1 MKVQPN
7 NIVASHHRAILKEN
21 GGVSWPMK
29 HTWKLVATLVVGA
42 MALVLAFGLQQP
54 MAAQVLV
61 TVAGSLVA
69 LSMFFEM
76 IKTLRSGKYGVD
88 LLAIMAIVATL
99 AVGEYWASLMVLVML
114 TGGDSLEDYAT
125 RKAGQEL
132 KSLLDNSP
140 QNAHLVNADRLEDI
154 AVEKIAVGDQLL
166 VKPGELVPVDSK
178 IIKGNST
185 FDESS
190 LTGESRPLE
199 KLVGSELM
207 SGSVNGAS
215 AVTIEALSTAAD
227 SQYQAIVQLVKESA
241 NQPANFVRM
250 ADRYA
255 VPFTAIAII
264 IAVVAWL
271 ISGDPVRL
279 AEVLVVA
286 SPCPLILAAPIS
298 LVAGMSRAS
307 KNGVI
312 VKTGTT
318 IEKLASA
325 KTIAFDKTGTLTKG
339 QLTVN
344 EVKPIEPWQTQE
356 LLHFA
361 ASAEQR
367 SGHVLAR
374 SLVAYA
380 GADGLSEVSQLS
392 EVTGQGIEAIIDDQ
406 VVKVGKLAFVTQQAV
421 QAVEQTAV
429 YVSIGGKYAGYISF
443 LDQLRP
449 EAAATIQKLR
459 HFGLKHIMMLTGD
472 QATIAKTIAAKLDL
486 DEVHGNLLP
495 KDKISLLQAVDQNE
509 RPTIMVGDGVN
520 DAPSLTTAD
529 VGIAMGAHGA
539 TAASESAD
547 VVILK
552 DDLGRVAS
560 AVMIS
565 QETMQ
570 IARNDVLAGIVVL
583 VILML
588 IAATG
593 VIPALVG
600 AMFQEVVD
608 MMTILL
614 ALRARKGLRRKK

>member
-1 MKVQPN
+1 
-7 NIVASHHRAILKEN
+7 
-21 GGVSWPMK
+21 MK

-42 MALVLAFGLQQP
+42 VALVLAFGLQQP

-140 QNAHLVNADRLEDI
+140 QNAHLVSADRLEDI

-207 SGSVNGAS
+207 SGSVNGAA

-255 VPFTAIAII
+255 VPFTAIAIV

-344 EVKPIEPWQTQE
+344 EVKPIEPWPAQE

-374 SLVAYA
+374 SLVAYV
-380 GADGLSEVSQLS
+380 GVDGLGAVSQLS

-495 KDKISLLQAVDQNE
+495 KDKIRLLQAVDQNA

-552 DDLGRVAS
+552 DDLSRVAS

-614 ALRARKGLRRKK
+614 ALRARKGLRRNK

>member
-1 MKVQPN
+1 
-7 NIVASHHRAILKEN
+7 
-21 GGVSWPMK
+21 MK

-42 MALVLAFGLQQP
+42 VALVLAFGLQQP

-140 QNAHLVNADRLEDI
+140 QNAHLVSADRLEDI

-207 SGSVNGAS
+207 SGSVNGAA

-227 SQYQAIVQLVKESA
+227 SQYQTIVQLVKESA

-255 VPFTAIAII
+255 VPFTAIAIV

-344 EVKPIEPWQTQE
+344 EVKPIEPWPAQE

-374 SLVAYA
+374 SLVAYV
-380 GADGLSEVSQLS
+380 GVDGLGAVSQLS

-495 KDKISLLQAVDQNE
+495 KDKIRLLQAVDQNA

-552 DDLGRVAS
+552 DDLSRVAS

>member
-1 MKVQPN
+1 
-7 NIVASHHRAILKEN
+7 
-21 GGVSWPMK
+21 MK

-42 MALVLAFGLQQP
+42 VALVLAFGLQQP

-140 QNAHLVNADRLEDI
+140 QNAHLVSADRLEDI

-166 VKPGELVPVDSK
+166 VKPVELVPVDSK

-207 SGSVNGAS
+207 SGSVNGAA

-255 VPFTAIAII
+255 VPFTAIAIV

-344 EVKPIEPWQTQE
+344 EVKPIEPWPAQE

-374 SLVAYA
+374 SLVAYV
-380 GADGLSEVSQLS
+380 GVDGLGAVSQLS
-392 EVTGQGIEAIIDDQ
+392 EVTGQGIEATIDDQ

-495 KDKISLLQAVDQNE
+495 KDKIRLLQAVDQNA

-552 DDLGRVAS
+552 DDLSRVAS

>member
-1 MKVQPN
+1 
-7 NIVASHHRAILKEN
+7 
-21 GGVSWPMK
+21 MK

-42 MALVLAFGLQQP
+42 VALVLAFGLQQP

-140 QNAHLVNADRLEDI
+140 QNAHLVSADRLEDI

-185 FDESS
+185 FDASS

-207 SGSVNGAS
+207 SGSVNGAA

-255 VPFTAIAII
+255 VPFTAIAIV

-344 EVKPIEPWQTQE
+344 EVKPIEPWTAQE

-374 SLVAYA
+374 SLVAYV
-380 GADGLSEVSQLS
+380 GVDGLGAVSQLS

-495 KDKISLLQAVDQNE
+495 KDKIRLLQAVDQNA

-552 DDLGRVAS
+552 DDLSRVAS

>member
-1 MKVQPN
+1 
-7 NIVASHHRAILKEN
+7 
-21 GGVSWPMK
+21 MK

-42 MALVLAFGLQQP
+42 VALVLAFGLQQP

-140 QNAHLVNADRLEDI
+140 QNAHLVSADRLEDI

-207 SGSVNGAS
+207 SGSVNGAA

-255 VPFTAIAII
+255 VPFTAIAIV

-298 LVAGMSRAS
+298 LVSGMSRAS

-344 EVKPIEPWQTQE
+344 EVKPIEPWPAQE

-374 SLVAYA
+374 SLVAYV
-380 GADGLSEVSQLS
+380 GVDGLGAVSQLS

-495 KDKISLLQAVDQNE
+495 KDKIRLLQAVDQNA

-552 DDLGRVAS
+552 DDLSRVAS

>member
-1 MKVQPN
+1 
-7 NIVASHHRAILKEN
+7 
-21 GGVSWPMK
+21 MK

-42 MALVLAFGLQQP
+42 VALVLAFGLQQP

-140 QNAHLVNADRLEDI
+140 QNAHLVSADRLEDI

-207 SGSVNGAS
+207 SGSVNGAA

-255 VPFTAIAII
+255 VPFTAIAIV

-344 EVKPIEPWQTQE
+344 EVKPIEPWTAQE

-374 SLVAYA
+374 SLVAYV
-380 GADGLSEVSQLS
+380 GVDGLGAVSQLS

-495 KDKISLLQAVDQNE
+495 KDKIRLLQAVDQNA
-509 RPTIMVGDGVN
+509 RPIIMVGDGVN

-552 DDLGRVAS
+552 DDLSRVAS

>member
-1 MKVQPN
+1 
-7 NIVASHHRAILKEN
+7 
-21 GGVSWPMK
+21 MK

-42 MALVLAFGLQQP
+42 VALVLAFGLQQP

-140 QNAHLVNADRLEDI
+140 QNAHLVSADRLEDI

-207 SGSVNGAS
+207 SGSVNGAA

-255 VPFTAIAII
+255 VPFTAIAIV

-312 VKTGTT
+312 AKTGTT

-344 EVKPIEPWQTQE
+344 EVKPIEPWPAQE

-374 SLVAYA
+374 SLVAYV
-380 GADGLSEVSQLS
+380 GVDGLGAVSQLS

-495 KDKISLLQAVDQNE
+495 KDKIRLLQAVDQNA

-552 DDLGRVAS
+552 DDLSRVAS

>member
-1 MKVQPN
+1 
-7 NIVASHHRAILKEN
+7 
-21 GGVSWPMK
+21 MK

-42 MALVLAFGLQQP
+42 VALVLAFGLQQP

-140 QNAHLVNADRLEDI
+140 QNAHLVSADRLEDI

-207 SGSVNGAS
+207 SGSVNGAA

-255 VPFTAIAII
+255 VPFTAIAIV

-344 EVKPIEPWQTQE
+344 EVKPIEPWTAQE

-374 SLVAYA
+374 SLVAYV
-380 GADGLSEVSQLS
+380 GVDGLGAVSQLS

-495 KDKISLLQAVDQNE
+495 KDKIRLLQAVDQNA
-509 RPTIMVGDGVN
+509 RPIIMVGDGVN
-520 DAPSLTTAD
+520 NAPSLTTAD

-552 DDLGRVAS
+552 DDLSRVAS

>member
-1 MKVQPN
+1 
-7 NIVASHHRAILKEN
+7 
-21 GGVSWPMK
+21 MK

-42 MALVLAFGLQQP
+42 VALVLAFGLQQP

-140 QNAHLVNADRLEDI
+140 QNAHLVSADRLEDI

-166 VKPGELVPVDSK
+166 VKPDELVPVDSK

-207 SGSVNGAS
+207 SGSVNGAA

-255 VPFTAIAII
+255 VPFTAIAIV

-344 EVKPIEPWQTQE
+344 EVKPIEPWPAQE

-374 SLVAYA
+374 SLVAYV
-380 GADGLSEVSQLS
+380 GVDGLGAVSQLS

-472 QATIAKTIAAKLDL
+472 QATIAKKLS
-486 DEVHGNLLP
+486 
-495 KDKISLLQAVDQNE
+495 KIS
-509 RPTIMVGDGVN
+509 
-520 DAPSLTTAD
+520 
-529 VGIAMGAHGA
+529 
-539 TAASESAD
+539 
-547 VVILK
+547 
-552 DDLGRVAS
+552 
-560 AVMIS
+560 
-565 QETMQ
+565 
-570 IARNDVLAGIVVL
+570 
-583 VILML
+583 
-588 IAATG
+588 
-593 VIPALVG
+593 
-600 AMFQEVVD
+600 
-608 MMTILL
+608 
-614 ALRARKGLRRKK
+614 

>member
-1 MKVQPN
+1 
-7 NIVASHHRAILKEN
+7 
-21 GGVSWPMK
+21 MK

>member
-1 MKVQPN
+1 
-7 NIVASHHRAILKEN
+7 
-21 GGVSWPMK
+21 MK

-42 MALVLAFGLQQP
+42 VALVLAFGLQQP

-140 QNAHLVNADRLEDI
+140 QNAHLVSADRLEDI

-207 SGSVNGAS
+207 SGSVNGAA

-227 SQYQAIVQLVKESA
+227 SQYQTIVQLVKESA

-255 VPFTAIAII
+255 VPFTAIAIV

-344 EVKPIEPWQTQE
+344 EVKPIEPWTAQE

-374 SLVAYA
+374 SLVAYV
-380 GADGLSEVSQLS
+380 GVDGLGAVSQLS

-495 KDKISLLQAVDQNE
+495 KDKIRLLQAVDQNA

-552 DDLGRVAS
+552 DDLSRVAS

>member
-1 MKVQPN
+1 
-7 NIVASHHRAILKEN
+7 
-21 GGVSWPMK
+21 MK

-42 MALVLAFGLQQP
+42 VALVLAFGLQQP

-140 QNAHLVNADRLEDI
+140 QNAHLVSADRLEDI

-207 SGSVNGAS
+207 SGSVNGAA

-255 VPFTAIAII
+255 VPFTAIAIV

-344 EVKPIEPWQTQE
+344 EVKPIEPWTAQE

-374 SLVAYA
+374 SLVADV
-380 GADGLSEVSQLS
+380 GVDGLGAVSQLS

-495 KDKISLLQAVDQNE
+495 KDKIRLLQAVDQNA

-552 DDLGRVAS
+552 DDLSRVAS

>member
-1 MKVQPN
+1 
-7 NIVASHHRAILKEN
+7 
-21 GGVSWPMK
+21 MK

-42 MALVLAFGLQQP
+42 VALVLAFGLQQP

-140 QNAHLVNADRLEDI
+140 QNAHLVSADRLEDI

-207 SGSVNGAS
+207 SGSVNGAA

-250 ADRYA
+250 ANRYA
-255 VPFTAIAII
+255 VPFTAIAIV

-298 LVAGMSRAS
+298 LVSGMSRAS

-344 EVKPIEPWQTQE
+344 EVKPIEPWPAQE

-374 SLVAYA
+374 SLVAYV
-380 GADGLSEVSQLS
+380 GVDGLGAVSQLS

-495 KDKISLLQAVDQNE
+495 KDKIRLLQAVDQNA

-552 DDLGRVAS
+552 DDLSRVAS

>member
-1 MKVQPN
+1 
-7 NIVASHHRAILKEN
+7 
-21 GGVSWPMK
+21 MK

-42 MALVLAFGLQQP
+42 VALVLAFGLQQP

-140 QNAHLVNADRLEDI
+140 QNAHLVSADRLEDI

-207 SGSVNGAS
+207 SGSVNGAA

-255 VPFTAIAII
+255 VPFTAIAIV

-344 EVKPIEPWQTQE
+344 EVKPIEPWPAQE

-374 SLVAYA
+374 SLVAYV
-380 GADGLSEVSQLS
+380 GVDGLGAVSQLS

-495 KDKISLLQAVDQNE
+495 KDKIRLLQAVDQNA

-552 DDLGRVAS
+552 DDLSRVAS

>member
-1 MKVQPN
+1 M
-7 NIVASHHRAILKEN
+7 
-21 GGVSWPMK
+21 
-29 HTWKLVATLVVGA
+29 
-42 MALVLAFGLQQP
+42 
-54 MAAQVLV
+54 
-61 TVAGSLVA
+61 
-69 LSMFFEM
+69 
-76 IKTLRSGKYGVD
+76 
-88 LLAIMAIVATL
+88 
-99 AVGEYWASLMVLVML
+99 
-114 TGGDSLEDYAT
+114 
-125 RKAGQEL
+125 
-132 KSLLDNSP
+132 
-140 QNAHLVNADRLEDI
+140 
-154 AVEKIAVGDQLL
+154 
-166 VKPGELVPVDSK
+166 
-178 IIKGNST
+178 
-185 FDESS
+185 
-190 LTGESRPLE
+190 
-199 KLVGSELM
+199 
-207 SGSVNGAS
+207 
-215 AVTIEALSTAAD
+215 
-227 SQYQAIVQLVKESA
+227 
-241 NQPANFVRM
+241 
-250 ADRYA
+250 
-255 VPFTAIAII
+255 
-264 IAVVAWL
+264 
-271 ISGDPVRL
+271 
-279 AEVLVVA
+279 
-286 SPCPLILAAPIS
+286 
-298 LVAGMSRAS
+298 
-307 KNGVI
+307 
-312 VKTGTT
+312 
-318 IEKLASA
+318 
-325 KTIAFDKTGTLTKG
+325 
-339 QLTVN
+339 
-344 EVKPIEPWQTQE
+344 
-356 LLHFA
+356 
-361 ASAEQR
+361 
-367 SGHVLAR
+367 AR
-374 SLVAYA
+374 SLVPMLVLWL
-380 GADGLSEVSQLS
+380 GAVSQLS

-429 YVSIGGKYAGYISF
+429 YVSIGKICGLHQL

-495 KDKISLLQAVDQNE
+495 KDKIRLLQAVDQNA

-552 DDLGRVAS
+552 DDLSRVAS

>member
-1 MKVQPN
+1 
-7 NIVASHHRAILKEN
+7 
-21 GGVSWPMK
+21 MK

-42 MALVLAFGLQQP
+42 VALVLAFGLQQP

-140 QNAHLVNADRLEDI
+140 QNAHLVSADRLEDI

-207 SGSVNGAS
+207 SGSVNGAA

-227 SQYQAIVQLVKESA
+227 SQYQTIVQLVKESA

-255 VPFTAIAII
+255 VPFTAIAIV

-344 EVKPIEPWQTQE
+344 EVKPIEPWPAQE

-374 SLVAYA
+374 SLVAYV
-380 GADGLSEVSQLS
+380 GVDGLGAVSQLS
-392 EVTGQGIEAIIDDQ
+392 EVTGLSLI
-406 VVKVGKLAFVTQQAV
+406 
-421 QAVEQTAV
+421 
-429 YVSIGGKYAGYISF
+429 
-443 LDQLRP
+443 
-449 EAAATIQKLR
+449 
-459 HFGLKHIMMLTGD
+459 HI
-472 QATIAKTIAAKLDL
+472 
-486 DEVHGNLLP
+486 
-495 KDKISLLQAVDQNE
+495 
-509 RPTIMVGDGVN
+509 
-520 DAPSLTTAD
+520 
-529 VGIAMGAHGA
+529 
-539 TAASESAD
+539 
-547 VVILK
+547 
-552 DDLGRVAS
+552 
-560 AVMIS
+560 
-565 QETMQ
+565 
-570 IARNDVLAGIVVL
+570 
-583 VILML
+583 
-588 IAATG
+588 
-593 VIPALVG
+593 
-600 AMFQEVVD
+600 
-608 MMTILL
+608 
-614 ALRARKGLRRKK
+614 

>member
-1 MKVQPN
+1 
-7 NIVASHHRAILKEN
+7 
-21 GGVSWPMK
+21 MK

-42 MALVLAFGLQQP
+42 VALVLAFGLQQP

-140 QNAHLVNADRLEDI
+140 QNAHLVSADRLEDI

-207 SGSVNGAS
+207 SGSVNGAA

-255 VPFTAIAII
+255 VPFTAIAIV
-264 IAVVAWL
+264 IAIVAWL

-344 EVKPIEPWQTQE
+344 EVKPIEPWPAQE

-374 SLVAYA
+374 SLVAYV
-380 GADGLSEVSQLS
+380 GVDGLGAVSQLS

-495 KDKISLLQAVDQNE
+495 KDKIRLLQAVDQNA

-552 DDLGRVAS
+552 DDLSRVAS

>member
-1 MKVQPN
+1 
-7 NIVASHHRAILKEN
+7 
-21 GGVSWPMK
+21 MK

-42 MALVLAFGLQQP
+42 VALVLAFGLQQP

-140 QNAHLVNADRLEDI
+140 QNAHLVSADRLEDI

-207 SGSVNGAS
+207 SGSVNGAA

-255 VPFTAIAII
+255 VPFTAIAIV

-344 EVKPIEPWQTQE
+344 EVKPIEPWPAQE

-374 SLVAYA
+374 SLVAYV
-380 GADGLSEVSQLS
+380 GVDGLGAVSQLS

-495 KDKISLLQAVDQNE
+495 KDKIRLLQAVDQNA
-509 RPTIMVGDGVN
+509 RPTIMVGEGVN

-552 DDLGRVAS
+552 DDLSRVAS

>member
-1 MKVQPN
+1 
-7 NIVASHHRAILKEN
+7 
-21 GGVSWPMK
+21 MK

-42 MALVLAFGLQQP
+42 VALVLAFGLQQS

-140 QNAHLVNADRLEDI
+140 QNAHLVSADRLEDI

-207 SGSVNGAS
+207 SGSVNGAA

-255 VPFTAIAII
+255 VPFTAIAIV

-344 EVKPIEPWQTQE
+344 EVKPIEPWPAQE

-374 SLVAYA
+374 SLVAYV
-380 GADGLSEVSQLS
+380 GVDGLGAVSQLS

-495 KDKISLLQAVDQNE
+495 KDKIRLLQAVDQNA

-552 DDLGRVAS
+552 DDLSRVAS

>member
-1 MKVQPN
+1 
-7 NIVASHHRAILKEN
+7 
-21 GGVSWPMK
+21 MK

-42 MALVLAFGLQQP
+42 VALVLAFGLQQP

-140 QNAHLVNADRLEDI
+140 QNAHLVSADRLEDI

-207 SGSVNGAS
+207 SGSVNGAA

-255 VPFTAIAII
+255 VPFTAIAIV

-344 EVKPIEPWQTQE
+344 EVKPIEPWTAQE

-374 SLVAYA
+374 SLVAYV
-380 GADGLSEVSQLS
+380 GVDGLGAVSQLS

-495 KDKISLLQAVDQNE
+495 KDKIRLLQAVDQNA

-552 DDLGRVAS
+552 DDLSRVAS

>member
-1 MKVQPN
+1 
-7 NIVASHHRAILKEN
+7 
-21 GGVSWPMK
+21 MK

-42 MALVLAFGLQQP
+42 VALVLAFGLQQP

-140 QNAHLVNADRLEDI
+140 QNAHLVSADRLEDI

-207 SGSVNGAS
+207 SGSVNGAA

-255 VPFTAIAII
+255 VPFTAIAIV

-344 EVKPIEPWQTQE
+344 EVKPIEPWTAQE

-374 SLVAYA
+374 SLVAYV
-380 GADGLSEVSQLS
+380 GVDGLGAVSQLS

-459 HFGLKHIMMLTGD
+459 HFGLKHIMILTGD

-495 KDKISLLQAVDQNE
+495 KDKIRLLQAVDQNA

-552 DDLGRVAS
+552 DDLSRVAS